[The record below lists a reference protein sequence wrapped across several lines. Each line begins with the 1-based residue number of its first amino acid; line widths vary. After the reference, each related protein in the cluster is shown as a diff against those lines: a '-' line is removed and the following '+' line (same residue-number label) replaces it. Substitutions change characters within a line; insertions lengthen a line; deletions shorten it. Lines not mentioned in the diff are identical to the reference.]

1 LTGKFN
7 RDTDH
12 SAQEGTRLADSPRR
26 AQVLQ
31 EKNLVVAEK
40 LVVLAKELGC
50 SAAQLALAWM
60 MWRTSACVVPI
71 IGARSLVQLQDNLGA
86 AQVRLEPAQ
95 ITALDELTAPD
106 AAYPQTL
113 YASDFFRT
121 LMYGEAWDKLELDR
135 PWQ

>member
-7 RDTDH
+7 RDSDR
-12 SAQEGTRLADSPRR
+12 SAQQGTRLADSPRR

-31 EKNLVVAEK
+31 EKNLVVTEK
-40 LVVLAKELGC
+40 LVKMAKELGC

-60 MWRTSACVVPI
+60 MRRSSACVVPI
-71 IGARSLVQLQDNLGA
+71 IGARNLAQLQDNLGA
-86 AQVRLEPAQ
+86 AQVRLDNAQ
-95 ITALDELTAPD
+95 LTALDKLTAADP
-106 AAYPQTL
+106 AYPQTL

-121 LMYGEAWDKLELDR
+121 MMYGEAWQKLELDR

>member
-7 RDTDH
+7 RDSNSD
-12 SAQEGTRLADSPRR
+12 AQAGTRLADSPRR

-31 EKNLVVAEK
+31 EKNLDAAER
-40 LVVLAKELGC
+40 LVEMARGIGC
-50 SAAQLALAWM
+50 TAAQLALAWM
-60 MWRTSACVVPI
+60 MRRSSTCIVPI

-86 AQVRLEPAQ
+86 AQVGLDAAQ
-95 ITALDELTAPD
+95 IEALDELTAPD
-106 AAYPQTL
+106 TEYPQTL

-121 LMYGEAWDKLELDR
+121 MMYGEAWQQLELDR